1 MFTPPF
7 VTLRCSPMETVTQE
21 LKSTNRAADRS
32 AWRRLTAVFG
42 AHFLGNLVTIADR
55 ILLVPLMLVLWGAD
69 LFGVWII
76 IRSVPAWLSISE
88 MGFASAAGNLMTSAV
103 AAKDSGEAGT
113 VYKTTRWLIGLISIA
128 GLAIAGL
135 ICLCVP
141 LSELLHCEFVSRRD
155 FAIAILLACVY
166 TVSIFQTQV
175 LYAAAR
181 SEQLHAEVTVQIH
194 VTRMAELALS
204 LLIMWAGGGLIAAS
218 CGYLLARWAGI
229 VYIRQYLHQRI
240 SWHRDGAVSRE
251 LARRMVQPALGY
263 AVLPIVQAL
272 QLQGMTMVL
281 AMFSAPSA
289 VLAYNSM
296 RTLARMPQM
305 LGMSI
310 GRTAWPEMTT
320 AIAHGDSQRLRRLYR
335 HTQIVGI
342 GFGVCSLIGLALCG
356 PMVFSV
362 WTMGRVTFDW
372 QTFLLLSAGAAVTSY
387 ATTQMSILNA
397 AGHHQTSALFWSV
410 ISAVSVCVCY
420 FTGPQLTGR
429 SASLILLVAEVL
441 VCGFVAV
448 ASAVCLRGLL
458 QKTGVHQNDLAS
470 TQQSQADR

>member
-1 MFTPPF
+1 
-7 VTLRCSPMETVTQE
+7 METVPQE
-21 LKSTNRAADRS
+21 LKSAKRAADRS
-32 AWRRLTAVFG
+32 TWRRLTAVFG
-42 AHFLGNLVTIADR
+42 AHFLGNMVTIADR

-69 LFGVWII
+69 LFGIWII

-103 AAKDSGEAGT
+103 AENDSYEAGT
-113 VYKTTRWLIGLISIA
+113 IYKTTRWMIGAISVV
-128 GLAIAGL
+128 GLVIAGL
-135 ICLCVP
+135 ICLFVP
-141 LSELLHCEFVSRRD
+141 LSELLHCDLVSRRD
-155 FAIAILLACVY
+155 FAISILLACVY

-218 CGYLLARWAGI
+218 CGYVLARWAGI
-229 VYIRQYLHQRI
+229 VYIRQSLHERI
-240 SWHRDGAVSRE
+240 SWHRQGAVSYQ

-310 GRTAWPEMTT
+310 GRTAWPEMTS
-320 AIAHGDSQRLRRLYR
+320 AIAHGDQLRLRRLYR
-335 HTQIVGI
+335 HTQLVGVA
-342 GFGVCSLIGLALCG
+342 FGLCSLIALAVCG
-356 PMVFSV
+356 QMVFNI
-362 WTMGRVTFDW
+362 WTMGRVSFDW

-397 AGHHQTSALFWSV
+397 AGHHQTSAVFWTVVSACSV
-410 ISAVSVCVCY
+410 LVCY

-429 SASLILLVAEVL
+429 SASLILLVAEIV
-441 VCGFVAV
+441 VCVFVIV
-448 ASAVCLRGLL
+448 ASAACLRGLL
-458 QKTGVHQNDLAS
+458 QKTRRQQNDSVSTGQNPAS
-470 TQQSQADR
+470 L